1 MKIHAFYRVFQHYF
15 SPRRMTQFVDMF
27 RVKNN
32 TSIIDVGGNTLN
44 WSYILVQPKVLVGN
58 IATEDRDEGQF
69 SFRKIDGTKLPFGDE
84 SFDIAYSNSVIEHVG
99 NWDKQVKFADEVRR
113 VAKYYYVQTPNRWFF
128 IEPHFITPFIHLL
141 PRPLFRRLLPFFS
154 MWYWVQRPT
163 PQEVTDIMGEIKLL
177 DKAQMR
183 ELFPDAQLIEEKFMF
198 FTKSLI
204 AVRAPPRS

>member
-15 SPRRMTQFVDMF
+15 RPRRMTQFVDMF
-27 RVKNN
+27 CVKND
-32 TSIIDVGGNTLN
+32 TSIIDVGGDTTN
-44 WSYILVQPKVLVGN
+44 WSYISVKPKVLVGN
-58 IATEDRDEGQF
+58 IATEDHDEGQF

-163 PQEVTDIMGEIKLL
+163 PQEVTDIMEEIKLL